1 METKKIGTGFG
12 VMMLKGKKILLGKRH
27 INPKKADSELHGEGT
42 WTMPGGKLEYGESFE
57 DGSKREVMEETGIK
71 LKNAKVICINNDK
84 GKFAH
89 FITIGLL
96 SIYEEGDF
104 EGQANV
110 MEPDEIIEWKW
121 FSVNDLPEKIFFS
134 SAKVLENYKQRKF
147 YIK

>member
-1 METKKIGTGFG
+1 MTSKKIGTGFG
-12 VMMLKGKKILLGKRH
+12 VMMLKGRKVLLGRR
-27 INPKKADSELHGEGT
+27 NTDPRKADSELHGEGT

-57 DGSKREVMEETGIK
+57 GGAEREVMEETGIE
-71 LKNAKVICINNDK
+71 LKNSKIICINNDK
-84 GKFAH
+84 GESAH

-110 MEPDEIIEWKW
+110 MEPDEITEWKW
-121 FSVNDLPEKIFFS
+121 FSVNNLPEKIFFP